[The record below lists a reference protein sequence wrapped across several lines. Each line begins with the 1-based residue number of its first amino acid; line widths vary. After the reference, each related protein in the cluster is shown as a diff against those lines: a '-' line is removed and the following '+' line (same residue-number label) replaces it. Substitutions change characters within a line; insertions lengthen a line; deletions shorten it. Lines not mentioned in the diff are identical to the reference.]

1 LFYKTSINKIFHN
14 EKTYIRKRLKNLAKM
29 KKFEFKERKNS
40 KMSKK
45 RYFRKFSKRI
55 FNKKMQRKRE
65 LMDINSFK
73 NERRFSKKFLN
84 KENLY
89 FRFIK
94 SNNRLLFTF
103 LAFLSKLFSTMTYM
117 YDRKI
122 FTRR

>member
-1 LFYKTSINKIFHN
+1 LNN
-14 EKTYIRKRLKNLAKM
+14 EKVYIKKRLKFLSKI
-29 KKFEFKERKNS
+29 KEFEFEKKKNS

-45 RYFRKFSKRI
+45 RYFRKFAKRI
-55 FNKKMQRKRE
+55 ENRKMQRERE
-65 LMDINSFK
+65 LAQIRSFA

-103 LAFLSKLFSTMTYM
+103 LAFINKMFSTMTYM
-117 YDRKI
+117 YDLKI